1 MCRMNQEKL
10 LHKIIQLK
18 RQLSLVEN
26 ALMNIETESDLYR
39 ECVQSGLS
47 FETTEQLRIAGSD
60 RGKKC
65 NYE

>member
-10 LHKIIQLK
+10 LHKVIQLK
-18 RQLSLVEN
+18 RQLALVEDV
-26 ALMNIETESDLYR
+26 LMNIETESDLYR
-39 ECVQSGLS
+39 ECVQAGLS

-60 RGKKC
+60 RGMKC